1 MTNAGYDAMS
11 VGLPL
16 TIPNAFARNARWF
29 AGGEA
34 VVDSGTRLTYA
45 GLDALSLRA
54 ASLFAGL
61 GAEPGKPLALLC
73 PPSAIYLV
81 AWLGAVRLGALPMA
95 LHTRESAATLAAI
108 CRKIRPSILVY
119 DASMEELAAGISAHY
134 RELRALVEARSALPV
149 KPNNTVYA
157 AASIPNDLHSIEP
170 NAPLATPQ
178 EDDPAVI
185 VLSSGTTSVAK
196 GVVHT
201 HRSLIENA
209 RSNLYVYQGILP
221 SDRSL
226 VPLST
231 AFIGCY
237 NGWFPFLNAGACTI
251 FMEHFDLAA
260 LPRLVSL
267 ERATHVFLTPT
278 LWRRI
283 LNAEDAGANFRSVRL
298 IGFAAEPMDAAT
310 LNRLREQIS
319 PNVVQVYGSTELG
332 AAATCIT
339 AEEMLGERL
348 ISVGRPLVNSEI
360 RVVTPGAGPDQYVPC
375 GDVGEV
381 LVSSPSLAAEIWG
394 DPEATA
400 AAFVSEGDR
409 RWWRSRDLGR
419 LDAGGYLYL
428 EGRRDDMII
437 SGGINIM
444 PARVEDV
451 LLAHPRVAECAVVGV
466 PSLEWGEEVQA
477 FIVGR
482 DPKLDAAAME
492 LHVRASELSPYQR
505 PRVYH
510 FVREL
515 PRTSTNKVLRR
526 ALRETALGLRSAK
539 PNTSTI
545 QSTGKI

>member
-1 MTNAGYDAMS
+1 MS
-11 VGLPL
+11 LGLPL

-34 VVDSGTRLTYA
+34 VVDSSTRLTYA
-45 GLDALSLRA
+45 DLDALSLRA
-54 ASLFAGL
+54 AALFASL

-95 LHTRESAATLAAI
+95 LHTRESAATLAGI
-108 CRKIRPSILVY
+108 CRKMQPGIFVY

-134 RELRALVEARSALPV
+134 PQLSALVKARSALPAKRGDAV
-149 KPNNTVYA
+149 RA
-157 AASIPNDLHSIEP
+157 SASIPGDLQRVEAKVP
-170 NAPLATPQ
+170 FATPK
-178 EDDPAVI
+178 EDDPAMI
-185 VLSSGTTSVAK
+185 VLSSGTTSLPK

-201 HRSLIENA
+201 HRGLIENA
-209 RSNLYVYQGILP
+209 RTNLYMYQGILP
-221 SDRSL
+221 GDRSL

-237 NGWFPFLNAGACTI
+237 NGWFPFFNAGACTI

-260 LPRLVSL
+260 VPRLVRD

-283 LNAEDAGANFRSVRL
+283 LNAEGAGTNFRSVRL

-310 LNRLREQIS
+310 LKRLREQIS
-319 PNVVQVYGSTELG
+319 PNIVQVYGSTEIG

-339 AEEMLGERL
+339 AEEMVGERL

-360 RVVTPGAGPDQYVPC
+360 RIVTPGGKPDQPVPA
-375 GDVGEV
+375 GEVGEV
-381 LVSSPSLAAEIWG
+381 LISSPSLAAEIWG

-400 AAFVSEGDR
+400 AAFVIDGER

-419 LDAGGYLYL
+419 MDNGGYLYL

-451 LLAHPRVAECAVVGV
+451 LLAHPGVAECAVVGV
-466 PSLEWGEEVQA
+466 SSAEWGEEVQA

-482 DPKLDAAAME
+482 DPKIDAAAME
-492 LHVRASELSPYQR
+492 AHVRASDLSPYQR

-526 ALRETALGLRSAK
+526 TLRETALKAAA
-539 PNTSTI
+539 T
-545 QSTGKI
+545 

>member
-1 MTNAGYDAMS
+1 MS

-16 TIPNAFARNARWF
+16 TIPNSFARNARWF

-45 GLDALSLRA
+45 ELDALSLRA
-54 ASLFAGL
+54 AALFASL
-61 GAEPGKPLALLC
+61 GAQPGKPLALLC
-73 PPSAIYLV
+73 PPSAIFLV

-95 LHTRESAATLAAI
+95 LHTRESGATLAAI
-108 CRKIRPSILVY
+108 CRKTQPSVLVY
-119 DASMEELAAGISAHY
+119 DASMEELAAATSAHY
-134 RELRALVEARSALPV
+134 PELGALIEARSALPATRSGKV
-149 KPNNTVYA
+149 NP
-157 AASIPNDLHSIEP
+157 AASIPDDLRSIEP
-170 NAPLATPQ
+170 TIRLARPE

-185 VLSSGTTSVAK
+185 VLSSGTTSAAK
-196 GVVHT
+196 GVAHT

-209 RSNLYVYQGILP
+209 RSNLYMYQGILP
-221 SDRSL
+221 GDRSL

-237 NGWFPFLNAGACTI
+237 NGWFPFFNAGACTI
-251 FMEHFDLAA
+251 FMEHFDLGEV
-260 LPRLVSL
+260 PRLVRD

-310 LNRLREQIS
+310 LKRLREQIS
-319 PNVVQVYGSTELG
+319 PNVVQVYGSTEIG

-348 ISVGRPLVNSEI
+348 TSVGRPLVNSEI
-360 RVVTPGAGPDQYVPC
+360 RIVTPGGKPNQSLPAGE
-375 GDVGEV
+375 VGEV
-381 LVSSPSLAAEIWG
+381 LISSPSLAAEIWG

-400 AAFVSEGDR
+400 AAFVIDGDR

-419 LDAGGYLYL
+419 MDDGGYLYL

-451 LLAHPRVAECAVVGV
+451 LLAHPGVAECAVVGV
-466 PSLEWGEEVQA
+466 PSAEWGEEVQA
-477 FIVGR
+477 FVVGR

-492 LHVRASELSPYQR
+492 VHVRSSELSPYQR

-526 ALRETALGLRSAK
+526 TLRETALTLRSAK
-539 PNTSTI
+539 SETTSI

>member
-1 MTNAGYDAMS
+1 MS
-11 VGLPL
+11 AGLPL
-16 TIPNAFARNARWF
+16 TIPNSFARNARWF

-34 VVDSGTRLTYA
+34 VVDGGTRLTYA
-45 GLDALSLRA
+45 DLDALSLRA
-54 ASLFAGL
+54 ASLFARL
-61 GAEPGKPLALLC
+61 GAERGMPLALLC

-108 CRKIRPSILVY
+108 CRKMRPTLLVY
-119 DASMEELAAGISAHY
+119 DASMAELASATATAYAEFH
-134 RELRALVEARSALPV
+134 ALIEARSAMPA
-149 KPNNTVYA
+149 KQSAAHP
-157 AASIPNDLHSIEP
+157 AASIPGDLDRTEP
-170 NAPLATPQ
+170 AVRLPTAK
-178 EDDPAVI
+178 EDDPAMI

-201 HRSLIENA
+201 HRGLIENA
-209 RSNLYVYQGILP
+209 RSNLYMYQGILP
-221 SDRSL
+221 GDRSL

-237 NGWFPFLNAGACTI
+237 NGWFPFFNAGACTI
-251 FMEHFDLAA
+251 FMEHFDLAEV
-260 LPRLVSL
+260 PRLVRD

-283 LNAEDAGANFRSVRL
+283 LNAEDAGENFRSVRL

-310 LNRLREQIS
+310 LKRLRERIS
-319 PNVVQVYGSTELG
+319 PNVVQVYGSTEIG
-332 AAATCIT
+332 AAATCIG
-339 AEEMLGERL
+339 ADEMLGDRL
-348 ISVGRPLVNSEI
+348 LSVGRPLVNSEV
-360 RVVTPGAGPDQYVPC
+360 RVVTPGGAPDQPVPD
-375 GDVGEV
+375 GEVGEV
-381 LVSSPSLAAEIWG
+381 LISSPSLAAEIWG

-400 AAFVSEGDR
+400 AAFVIDGDR

-419 LDAGGYLYL
+419 LDDGGYLYL

-451 LLAHPRVAECAVVGV
+451 LLAHPGVAECAVVGV
-466 PSLEWGEEVQA
+466 PSAEWGEEVQA

-482 DPKLDAAAME
+482 DPKLDAAAIEM
-492 LHVRASELSPYQR
+492 HVRSSELSSYQR

-510 FVREL
+510 FVRDL

-526 ALRETALGLRSAK
+526 TLRETAIGLRSPK
-539 PNTSTI
+539 S
-545 QSTGKI
+545 

>member
-1 MTNAGYDAMS
+1 MS
-11 VGLPL
+11 IGLPL
-16 TIPNAFARNARWF
+16 TIPNSFARNARWF
-29 AGGEA
+29 AGGES
-34 VVDSGTRLTYA
+34 VVDSSTRLTYA
-45 GLDALSLRA
+45 ELDVLSLRA

-61 GAEPGKPLALLC
+61 GAQPGKPLALLC
-73 PPSAIYLV
+73 LPSAIYLV

-95 LHTRESAATLAAI
+95 LHTRESAATLAGI
-108 CRKIRPSILVY
+108 CRKMQPGILVY
-119 DASMEELAAGISAHY
+119 DASMEELVAGVSAHY
-134 RELRALVEARSALPV
+134 PQLSALVKAHSALPA
-149 KPNNTVYA
+149 KRGETVRASA
-157 AASIPNDLHSIEP
+157 AIPGDLHRVEP
-170 NAPLATPQ
+170 KARLATPR
-178 EDDPAVI
+178 EDDPAII
-185 VLSSGTTSVAK
+185 VLSSGTTSLPK

-209 RSNLYVYQGILP
+209 RSNLYMYQGILP
-221 SDRSL
+221 GDRSL

-237 NGWFPFLNAGACTI
+237 NGWFPFFNAGACTI

-260 LPRLVSL
+260 VPRLVRD

-310 LNRLREQIS
+310 LKRLREQIS

-360 RVVTPGAGPDQYVPC
+360 RVVTPGGKPDQPVPA
-375 GDVGEV
+375 GEVGEV
-381 LVSSPSLAAEIWG
+381 LISSPSLAAGIWG

-400 AAFVSEGDR
+400 AAFVIDGER

-419 LDAGGYLYL
+419 MDDGGYLYL

-451 LLAHPRVAECAVVGV
+451 LLAHPGVAECAVIGV
-466 PSLEWGEEVQA
+466 PSPEWGEEVQA

-492 LHVRASELSPYQR
+492 GHVRASELSPYQR

-526 ALRETALGLRSAK
+526 TLRETALGLRSAK
-539 PNTSTI
+539 SETTAT

>member
-1 MTNAGYDAMS
+1 MS

-34 VVDSGTRLTYA
+34 VVDSATRLTYA
-45 GLDALSLRA
+45 DLDALSLRA
-54 ASLFAGL
+54 ATLLASL

-108 CRKIRPSILVY
+108 CRKMQPSVLVY
-119 DASMEELAAGISAHY
+119 DSSIGELASCLSAHY
-134 RELRALVEARSALPV
+134 PELGALIEAHSALPAQRTGAAR
-149 KPNNTVYA
+149 P
-157 AASIPNDLHSIEP
+157 AASIPDDLNGIEP
-170 NAPLATPQ
+170 TVRLATPR
-178 EDDPAVI
+178 EDDPALI

-201 HRSLIENA
+201 HRGLIENA
-209 RSNLYVYQGILP
+209 RSNLYMYQGIL
-221 SDRSL
+221 SGDRSL

-251 FMEHFDLAA
+251 FMEHFDLTEV
-260 LPRLVSL
+260 PRLVRE

-310 LNRLREQIS
+310 LKRLRERIS
-319 PNVVQVYGSTELG
+319 PNVVQVYGSTEAG
-332 AAATCIT
+332 AAATSIT

-348 ISVGRPLVNSEI
+348 VSVGRPLVNSEI
-360 RVVTPGAGPDQYVPC
+360 RIVVPGGKPDQAVHC
-375 GDVGEV
+375 GEVGEV
-381 LVSSPSLAAEIWG
+381 LISSPSLASGIWD

-400 AAFVSEGDR
+400 AAFVIDGER

-419 LDAGGYLYL
+419 MDDGGYLYL

-451 LLAHPRVAECAVVGV
+451 LLAHPGVAECAVVGV
-466 PSLEWGEEVQA
+466 PNPQWGEEVQA

-492 LHVRASELSPYQR
+492 LHVRASELSAYQR

-510 FVREL
+510 FVPEL

-526 ALRETALGLRSAK
+526 SLRETALGLSSAK
-539 PNTSTI
+539 TKTNTI